1 MLSCNFLRFF
11 SACCSFGI
19 WYAVYSLNCG
29 YFPIFVQVGQKG
41 TMNVFRFFLSTGLNF
56 WKLEDVLWKKRSLSL
71 KMICNG
77 MSRINVKVVYPK
89 EEMIK
94 SLGGFLRSC
103 ISYRAAKIL
112 IGLGDSVLHWITT
125 FNTQMFAKSTP
136 STSSTGP
143 GGAAEKVWSHPQSKS
158 YNHLHGKTCQRGR
171 SLEVLSLKASL
182 VRWTKHICFAVL
194 LRQVDLSLPLLT
206 SSHLYFH
213 RQLCLPLYGWW
224 SLGRTDCCV
233 WLLMAWGG
241 TGRVLRSA
249 A

>member
-41 TMNVFRFFLSTGLNF
+41 TMNVFCFFLSTGLNF

-112 IGLGDSVLHWITT
+112 IGLGASVLHWITK

-158 YNHLHGKTCQRGR
+158 YNHLHGKMCQRGS
-171 SLEVLSLKASL
+171 SLEAFVPKGQPDEVNQTHLLCSAPETGWFVIALTDKQSFVFPQAAMPPPIWL
-182 VRWTKHICFAVL
+182 VVPRE
-194 LRQVDLSLPLLT
+194 
-206 SSHLYFH
+206 
-213 RQLCLPLYGWW
+213 
-224 SLGRTDCCV
+224 DCCV

-241 TGRVLRSA
+241 TGWVLRSA
-249 A
+249 T